1 MRCPVAG
8 GGSLAALA
16 DRGWRV
22 AKQVSVQVSVRVS
35 AGPAPQA
42 TERLLLQRY
51 DRASGSNFE

>member
-1 MRCPVAG
+1 LRCPVAG

-22 AKQVSVQVSVRVS
+22 AKQVSVQVS